1 MSTQTQEILVVGAG
15 KVGVNFA
22 RLFAKAGCGVTV
34 WNPISVEESVA
45 RICHGIPGLSL
56 VESVPPAILSFDVAY
71 ICVPDPQIPEAFA
84 TLDRWGVPKS
94 TPALHSSGATELLGE
109 RELHGRP
116 GGGAHP
122 AMGFPRHDL
131 ALDSL
136 MNLVVVLAGDPA
148 AVLAARQSF
157 DVSGV
162 TTVEAPQVDRL
173 AYHAACVLASNFT
186 ALAGA
191 AAQAVFESQGI
202 SHEDAGKL
210 CGSLMQGAVTE
221 GTRLGFS
228 DSLTGP
234 AVRGDRK
241 TVSREAAQLDATDPQ
256 LAQFYRLGS
265 TLLERFWKK
274 GQ

>member
-1 MSTQTQEILVVGAG
+1 M
-15 KVGVNFA
+15 GVNLA
-22 RLFAKAGCGVTV
+22 RLFAKAGHSVTA
-34 WNPISVEESVA
+34 WNPVPVEEFVA
-45 RICHGIPGLSL
+45 QICHDTPGLSL
-56 VESVPPAILSFDVAY
+56 VESVPPARLSFDVAFL
-71 ICVPDPQIPEAFA
+71 CVPDPQIPGAFA
-84 TLDRWGVPKS
+84 TLDRWGVPQS
-94 TPALHSSGATELLGE
+94 TPALHSSGATELPGAK
-109 RELHGRP
+109 ELHGRP

-131 ALDSL
+131 SLDSL
-136 MNLVVVLAGDPA
+136 KNLVVVLAGDPS
-148 AVLAARQSF
+148 AVLAARRCF

-162 TTVEAPQVDRL
+162 TTVDAPQVNRL

-191 AAQAVFESQGI
+191 AAQTVFESQGI

-221 GTRLGFS
+221 GSRQGFS

-234 AVRGDRK
+234 AVRGDHD
-241 TVSREAAQLDATDPQ
+241 TVSREAAKLDATDPQ

-265 TLLERFWKK
+265 ILLERFGKEGK
-274 GQ
+274 